1 MNRVFL
7 VGAGPGDPELLTMK
21 ALRRLASADVVLY
34 DSLVD
39 ARIISMASPSACLI
53 DVGKRCGKHSASQR
67 EICDLLVAQALAGH
81 VVVRLKGGDPMVFG
95 RATEEMEAL
104 RAHGVSF
111 EVIPGIT
118 AATAAAATLELSL
131 SKRGVARSVHFLT
144 GHGADGGLPAHDW
157 VSLTKSCATL
167 VVYMGSQTL
176 GGMAAHFIEA
186 GMAPDMPAIAIE
198 NASLA
203 QQRTLYGTIAT
214 LPRLVERAMTTG
226 PILIMI
232 GEAMQ
237 AHDNPVTLD
246 EIFNKAAV
254 LGDLYVS

>member
-1 MNRVFL
+1 MSHVFL
-7 VGAGPGDPELLTMK
+7 IGAGPGDPELLTLK

-39 ARIISMASPSACLI
+39 VRILDMAPSAARLI
-53 DVGKRCGKHSASQR
+53 DVGKRCGRHSASQS
-67 EICDLLVAQALAGH
+67 EICRLLVAEALAAQ

-95 RATEEMEAL
+95 RATEEMDAL
-104 RAHGVSF
+104 RAHGIPF
-111 EVIPGIT
+111 EIIPGVT

-131 SKRGVARSVHFLT
+131 TKRGVARSMHFLT

-157 VSLTKSCATL
+157 VSLVKSGGTL
-167 VVYMGSQTL
+167 VIYMGSQTL

-186 GMAPDMPAIAIE
+186 GMEPDMPAIAIE

-203 QQRTLYGTIAT
+203 QQRTLRGTIAS
-214 LPRLVERAMTTG
+214 LPRLVGRAAATG

-232 GEAMQ
+232 GEAIR
-237 AHDNPVTLD
+237 ADDDANSLN
-246 EIFNKAAV
+246 EISNKAVTAE
-254 LGDLYVS
+254 LFWA